1 MLHLI
6 DLLWAVVKCCPVSC
20 KIYSPVREWMCVCG
34 KDSMSTAGLCSNRQ
48 QSRNECRHCEPQ
60 SDWSHLVRFSSI
72 ILYFRFSHCLYT
84 FTRRRVHRETPSF
97 LWGLIMN
104 TQLYQ
109 TSLYLSLCVCVFL
122 PPQFHNLQEL
132 RHSASLANKV
142 FIQRD
147 YSEGT
152 TCKFQT
158 KFPSELESRVS
169 VCMCVWEGKNLRATR
184 DRRFMSIFLFVNAT
198 NVLCETQIQS

>member
-1 MLHLI
+1 MRDYKSLFYFLIILLHLVAPHRSVVSCSEMLSCLLQ
-6 DLLWAVVKCCPVSC
+6 DLLSC
-20 KIYSPVREWMCVCG
+20 KRMNVCVCG

-84 FTRRRVHRETPSF
+84 FTRRRVHRETLSF

-109 TSLYLSLCVCVFL
+109 TSLYLSLCVCVCFFL
-122 PPQFHNLQEL
+122 LSSTICKSWGTVHLWLTKSSFRETTVKEPP
-132 RHSASLANKV
+132 AS
-142 FIQRD
+142 FR
-147 YSEGT
+147 
-152 TCKFQT
+152 
-158 KFPSELESRVS
+158 PSSPLSWRAGW
-169 VCMCVWEGKNLRATR
+169 VCVCV
-184 DRRFMSIFLFVNAT
+184 
-198 NVLCETQIQS
+198 CEKGII